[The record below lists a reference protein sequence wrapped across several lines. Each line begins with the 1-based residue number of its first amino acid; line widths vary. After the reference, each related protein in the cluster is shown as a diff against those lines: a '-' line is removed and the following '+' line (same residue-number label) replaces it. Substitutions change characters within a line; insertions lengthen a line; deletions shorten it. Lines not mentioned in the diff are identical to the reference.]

1 MSNCMQLIAAL
12 LLVFSTILLVLSLLF
27 VAFWHRTRRKARV
40 EQHLHEGINNIGI
53 SAIVEYPETPAPLFA
68 LLEERYPYSEVVVVV
83 DLQQHF
89 SIFGELIERF
99 RLVRVNHSHLGG
111 VRALYRSRF
120 RAFRRVVLIDLPMKH
135 RPRAAKVAKSV
146 ALYDYALRLKGESVV
161 ARGAIAHCAN
171 IIASHSVVTDIS
183 LKSIVGADARLERC
197 DTESSRG
204 GVKLHTDRVL
214 AWRRGGATFALVA
227 LCLPSVMIV
236 LAHLSGSRL
245 LLVTAA
251 MVTLSVTAFLYVASR
266 VMTGRNLFIALD
278 TILRNF
284 YRFLVEKV
292 KNIHYLYK
300 RDRGQNRTDVEGV
313 VTLARKRKANQ
324 ESL

>member
-40 EQHLHEGINNIGI
+40 EQPQYEGIYNIGI
-53 SAIVEYPETPAPLFA
+53 TVALEYPETPAPLFA

-89 SIFGELIERF
+89 PIFGELIDRF

-120 RAFRRVVLIDLPMKH
+120 RAFRRVVLVDLPMKH

-146 ALYDYALRLKGESVV
+146 ALYDYALRLRGESVV

-197 DTESSRG
+197 DAESLRG

-214 AWRRGGATFALVA
+214 AWRRSGATFAIVA
-227 LCLPSVMIV
+227 LCLPSVLIV

-266 VMTGRNLFIALD
+266 VMAGRSLFIALD
-278 TILRNF
+278 AILRNF

-292 KNIHYLYK
+292 RKIHYLYK
-300 RDRGQNRTDVEGV
+300 GGNDHDRVNVESV
-313 VTLARKRKANQ
+313 MTLARKRKANQ
-324 ESL
+324 KSL